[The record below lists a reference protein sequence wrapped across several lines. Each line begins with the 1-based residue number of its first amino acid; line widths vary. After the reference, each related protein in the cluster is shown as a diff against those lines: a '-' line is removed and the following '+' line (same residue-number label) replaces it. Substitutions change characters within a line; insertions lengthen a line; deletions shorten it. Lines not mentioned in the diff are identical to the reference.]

1 MSIEI
6 TMPQLS
12 DTMTEGTL
20 VKWKKAE
27 GDAVKQ
33 GEEIAD
39 IETDKATMP
48 MEAFEDGKLAWIA
61 VQEGQK
67 VKVGQTLAVLAVAD
81 EDPAAVKETALAG
94 HQAKSVEADL
104 PASESP
110 LPPELHSEGATV
122 AAPAQG
128 KSPVAKAPT
137 EPPVTPAPA
146 DSPVAPALADSSI
159 PQAEP
164 AAQRV
169 AVSPLAKRLAEELNV
184 DLASVTGSGP
194 SGRIIQRDVEQAAQG
209 KPGASARMPVAPS
222 PAVAPRPVPA
232 APALPTR
239 VGSGRH
245 EVVPLSKIRSVIA
258 HRLQMSKQNIPHFY
272 EVVDVDCQ
280 QVNALRAK
288 LNESLE
294 KQGIRLSI
302 ADFLA
307 KALSAALLDHP
318 EMNATFDGQQIT
330 RHGDVNLGIAVA
342 LADGLIVP
350 VLRSVEQMGLKEI
363 RQRSADLIDRARQQ
377 KLRQDE
383 LSGATF
389 TISNLGSFG
398 IRQFS
403 AIINPPEVGILA
415 IGSAQQRPVVIDGQI
430 VVRTMMTVCLAA
442 DHRVVDGTT
451 AATFLRT
458 FKQLME
464 EPAMMLA

>member
-110 LPPELHSEGATV
+110 LPQELRSEAAPV
-122 AAPAQG
+122 AAPAQA
-128 KSPVAKAPT
+128 KPPVA
-137 EPPVTPAPA
+137 PAPA
-146 DSPVAPALADSSI
+146 DSSI
-159 PQAEP
+159 PP
-164 AAQRV
+164 ASAVGERV

-194 SGRIIQRDVEQAAQG
+194 NGRIIQRDVEQAAHG
-209 KPGASARMPVAPS
+209 KPEAGARMPVAPS

-232 APALPTR
+232 APALPAR
-239 VGSGRH
+239 VGSGRNL
-245 EVVPLSKIRSVIA
+245 VLPMSKIRSVIA

-307 KALSAALLDHP
+307 KSLSVALLDHP
-318 EMNATFDGQQIT
+318 DMNATFDGQQIT

-363 RQRSADLIDRARQQ
+363 RQRSADLIDRARLQ

-430 VVRTMMTVCLAA
+430 VVRPMMTVCLAA

-464 EPAMMLA
+464 EPALMLA

>member
-1 MSIEI
+1 MPTEI

-20 VKWKKAE
+20 VKWKKKE

-61 VQEGQK
+61 IDEGQK
-67 VKVGQTLAVLAVAD
+67 VKVGQTIAVLAVAG

-94 HQAKSVEADL
+94 HQAKAVEADL

-110 LPPELHSEGATV
+110 LPQELGEEGATA
-122 AAPAQG
+122 AAPSEQV
-128 KSPVAKAPT
+128 S
-137 EPPVTPAPA
+137 
-146 DSPVAPALADSSI
+146 
-159 PQAEP
+159 P
-164 AAQRV
+164 AAQPPAQSAPRDASAAGGRV
-169 AVSPLAKRLAEELNV
+169 AVSPLAKRLAEELNI
-184 DLASVTGSGP
+184 DLTAVTGSGP
-194 SGRIIQRDVEQAAQG
+194 NGRIIQRDVEQAAQH
-209 KPGASARMPVAPS
+209 KPGATVKVPAAPS
-222 PAVAPRPVPA
+222 PAVAPLPVPA
-232 APALPTR
+232 APAMPAR
-239 VGSGRH
+239 VGSGKK
-245 EVVPLSKIRSVIA
+245 EVLAMTKIRSVIA

-272 EVVDVDCQ
+272 EMVDIDCE
-280 QVNALRAK
+280 QVNGLRAK

-307 KALSAALLDHP
+307 KALAVTLLDHP
-318 EMNATFDGQQIT
+318 DMNATFDGQQIT

-363 RQRSADLIDRARQQ
+363 RQRSADLIDRARRQ

-389 TISNLGSFG
+389 TISNLGSYG
-398 IRQFS
+398 IRQFT

-415 IGSAQQRPVVIDGQI
+415 VGSAEQRPVVVAGQI

-442 DHRVVDGTT
+442 DHRVVDGST

-464 EPAMMLA
+464 EPALMLA